1 MPLPVFCCNS
11 SIFFEA
17 SALVQFWLN
26 SSPASRQRVWRYD
39 RCGPVIGSSFVT
51 HSFGSFSG
59 LSDAGGTSGTTS
71 SRSIKVR
78 FAPARSAGLALCGIS
93 IAVIDYAPVQ
103 RLVLRQNA
111 ICCEVLEYATAT
123 TFTQFTR
130 HGGRFDQLVQPS
142 SGGGH
147 VAERV

>member
-1 MPLPVFCCNS
+1 MPRPVFCCNS

-26 SSPASRQRVWRYD
+26 SSLASRQSVWRYD

-51 HSFGSFSG
+51 HSSGSFSG

-71 SRSIKVR
+71 LRFIKVR
-78 FAPARSAGLALCGIS
+78 LAPAPSVGLALCGIS
-93 IAVIDYAPVQ
+93 IAIGNYATIQ

-123 TFTQFTR
+123 AFTQFTR
-130 HGGRFDQLVQPS
+130 HGGRFDQLV
-142 SGGGH
+142 
-147 VAERV
+147 